1 MTTDTLNEPL
11 LVSGSYDHTI
21 RVWQPYSG
29 VCLRV
34 MQHTDSQ
41 VNSLDISPK
50 RNMLAACGYQ
60 HIRLYDLHSNY
71 PIVNFEGVPKNV
83 TSVGFQ
89 EDGKWMY
96 TGGEDGKVRI
106 WDMSSPN
113 PSCKRIF
120 DCQSPVNAVCLLPN
134 QVELL
139 IAHQGGGIYLWDVK
153 SDQHDHLLPEVE
165 CSIQDVAVS
174 PNGAYMAAVNNKGN
188 CFIWTLSSAGGS
200 PGHGSQLTR
209 SEAKLKIQAHEKYG
223 LRCRFSPDSSMLVTC
238 SGDGTARIYRTDTWA
253 LHAELRIERYWMW
266 DAIFNNDSKYL
277 FTVSSDNLPRL
288 WRIDTKT
295 VEREY
300 SGHMKAVTALAFR
313 DERIANGFTATDNGS
328 GLSSTH

>member
-1 MTTDTLNEPL
+1 MATDALNEPL
-11 LVSGSYDHTI
+11 LVSGGYDHTI

-29 VCLRV
+29 VCLRT

-41 VNSLDISPK
+41 VNSIDISPK

-71 PIVNFEGVPKNV
+71 PIVNFEGVTKNV

-139 IAHQGGGIYLWDVK
+139 MAHQGGGIYLWDVK

-174 PNGAYMAAVNNKGN
+174 PNGTYMAAVNNKGN
-188 CFIWTLSSAGGS
+188 CFVWTLSSSSAGGV
-200 PGHGSQLTR
+200 GEADTQLTR
-209 SEAKLKIQAHEKYG
+209 PEAKLKIPAHEKYG

-238 SGDGTARIYRTDTWA
+238 SGGSTARIYRTDTWA
-253 LHAELRIERYWMW
+253 LHAELRIERFWMW

-277 FTVSSDNLPRL
+277 FTASSDHTPRL

-295 VEREY
+295 IEREY
-300 SGHMKAVTALAFR
+300 NGHSKAVTALAFR
-313 DERIANGFTATDNGS
+313 DERIDTPATESGL